1 VWPKVQ
7 LNQIGTPFLRRRRR
21 RSSRGGE
28 AETEENKLNENKL

>member
-7 LNQIGTPFLRRRRR
+7 LNQFGTPFLCRRRRR
-21 RSSRGGE
+21 SRGGE